1 MLKFASFFMTN
12 FTFLQ
17 VIKCKYIHFAEITCK
32 KVKLV
37 MKKDANFSMNLLN

>member
-17 VIKCKYIHFAEITCK
+17 VISAKCIYLHLINE
-32 KVKLV
+32 
-37 MKKDANFSMNLLN
+37 NQSNYP

>member
-17 VIKCKYIHFAEITCK
+17 VISAKCIYLHLIFNYATIYTFSN
-32 KVKLV
+32 
-37 MKKDANFSMNLLN
+37 KDAER